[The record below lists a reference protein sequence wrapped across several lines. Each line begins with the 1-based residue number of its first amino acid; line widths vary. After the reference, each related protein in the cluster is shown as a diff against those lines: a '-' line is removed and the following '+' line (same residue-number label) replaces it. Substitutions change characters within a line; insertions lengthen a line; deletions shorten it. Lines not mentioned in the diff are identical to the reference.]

1 MAKELLCGTFCL
13 GLVILSLFLFVSLD
27 SLQYNQ
33 VGLNYSNYFKSV
45 EDSTYEA
52 GYHFIGL
59 GHDFIPYDL
68 KISTMEFGDDKKTRD
83 LPKISCRTKDGLK
96 LDLEVSF
103 QYRVMKEHIYKIYTK
118 YGDEMKKILL
128 RMAVDS
134 ISDTSTL
141 YTSYDFFTFRELISA
156 KMKDDLN
163 QRLTTDLYSE
173 VVFF

>member
-1 MAKELLCGTFCL
+1 
-13 GLVILSLFLFVSLD
+13 
-27 SLQYNQ
+27 
-33 VGLNYSNYFKSV
+33 
-45 EDSTYEA
+45 
-52 GYHFIGL
+52 
-59 GHDFIPYDL
+59 
-68 KISTMEFGDDKKTRD
+68 MEFGDDKKTRD

-141 YTSYDFFTFRELISA
+141 YTSYDFFTYRELISS